1 MICQTCKTSVGVDD
15 AFCGVC
21 GAIVVPASTESV
33 MAMPVAFSEPATTP
47 VTIDAG
53 TDLATFAIGR
63 AIVFYI
69 ISSGIWGLYWF
80 YCTRKQISAINH
92 DGRDDP
98 GLQTFGMVIP
108 IWQIFVARDLWR
120 DIDLVAKK
128 AGTEGI
134 DTRRYTT
141 WFALAYIPYL
151 GAIAAIVVFFMYGHT
166 LQRLREALNALSGGT
181 APTRPW
187 TRWGVVWAFGP
198 ICLVAIAFAILIGV
212 TAT

>member
-1 MICQTCKTSVGVDD
+1 MICQACKTSVGVDD

-21 GAIVVPASTESV
+21 GAKVVPASTESD
-33 MAMPVAFSEPATTP
+33 AMIVPVAFSEPATTP

-53 TDLATFAIGR
+53 TDLANFAMWQ
-63 AIVFYI
+63 AIVFWI
-69 ISSGIWGLYWF
+69 ISLGIWTLYWF

-98 GLQTFGMVIP
+98 GLQTFGMAVP

-134 DTRRYTT
+134 NTGRYTT
-141 WFALAYIPYL
+141 WFALAYVPYL
-151 GAIAAIVVFFMYGHT
+151 GSIAAIVVLFMYENT
-166 LQRLREALNALSGGT
+166 LARLRLALNALSGGT
-181 APTRPW
+181 APTRRLAPW
-187 TRWGVVWAFGP
+187 SAVWAFGP
-198 ICLVAIAFAILIGV
+198 ILVAIAILIGV